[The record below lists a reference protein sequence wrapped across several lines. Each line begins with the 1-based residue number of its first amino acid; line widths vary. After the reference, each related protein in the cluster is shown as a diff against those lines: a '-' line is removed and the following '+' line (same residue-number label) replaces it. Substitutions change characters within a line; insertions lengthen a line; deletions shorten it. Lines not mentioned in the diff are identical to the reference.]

1 MATVKVDLKNTE
13 LFAKILTIL
22 QDLLRD
28 KRVNEEVRQDYG
40 MLIEYVLNGGDGTDE
55 E

>member
-13 LFAKILTIL
+13 LFAKVLTIL

-28 KRVNEEVRQDYG
+28 ERVDEEVRQDYG
-40 MLIEYVLNGGDGTDE
+40 MLVEYVLNGGDGNDE